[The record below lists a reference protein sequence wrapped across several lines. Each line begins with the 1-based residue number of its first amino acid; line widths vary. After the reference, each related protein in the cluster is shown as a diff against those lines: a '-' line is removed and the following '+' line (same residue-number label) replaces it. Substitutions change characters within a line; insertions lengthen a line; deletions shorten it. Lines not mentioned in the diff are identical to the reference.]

1 MRLAAQAKAGFYPTP
16 PRVTEMIAG
25 LMQARSGG
33 RGETTLRILDPCCGA
48 GVALAQLAAGID
60 RPDGALV
67 ETYGVELQAERAK
80 EAEGRLDHVLGTDLF
95 QTSIANG
102 AFGLL
107 YLNPPYDFDS
117 GEEKRLE
124 QTFLRHCTRY
134 LTESGLLVFVA
145 PRRRLAE
152 SARYLASHYARL
164 RCWTFPEPER
174 EAFDQVVVTGV
185 RKAEVQYD
193 QYAAVRLQEFIEGDA
208 EELTPQRYPSY
219 NAPATAGGEVL
230 FATRT
235 VDPVAAAAESRRSG
249 LWVSAAVTEAL
260 WPAGDPSTRP
270 LMPLRRGHLAML
282 VAAGFL
288 DNLQLEADGSRILVK
303 GRTQKEMLLVET
315 TPEKEVYR
323 ERLRTTVVAL
333 DLDLGEITDI
343 AA

>member
-25 LMQARSGG
+25 LMQARSSA

-48 GVALAQLAAGID
+48 GIALAQLAAGID
-60 RPDGALV
+60 RPDGAAV

-107 YLNPPYDFDS
+107 YLNPPYAFDS

-134 LTESGLLVFVA
+134 LAEHGLLVLVV
-145 PRRRLAE
+145 PRQRLAV

-164 RCWTFPEPER
+164 RCWAFPGPER
-174 EAFDQVVVTGV
+174 EAFHQVVTGT

-193 QYAAVRLQEFIEGDA
+193 QHAAVRLQEVIEGNA
-208 EELTPQRYPSY
+208 EELTLQRYPSY

-235 VDPVAAAAESRRSG
+235 VDPVAAAEEARCSG
-249 LWVSAAVTEAL
+249 LWASTAVTDLL
-260 WPAGDPSTRP
+260 WPAQDQRTRP
-270 LMPLRRGHLAML
+270 LMPLRRGHMAML

-288 DNLQLEADGSRILVK
+288 DNLQLEAGDSRILVK
-303 GRTQKEMLLVET
+303 GRTSKEMVLAERTPTKET
-315 TPEKEVYR
+315 FR

-333 DLDLGEITDI
+333 DLDSGQVTDI

>member
-25 LMQARSGG
+25 LMQARSSA

-48 GVALAQLAAGID
+48 GIALAQLAAGID
-60 RPDGALV
+60 RPDGAAV

-134 LTESGLLVFVA
+134 LAEHGLLVLVV
-145 PRRRLAE
+145 PRQRLAV
-152 SARYLASHYARL
+152 SARYLASHGARL
-164 RCWTFPEPER
+164 RCWAFPGPER
-174 EAFDQVVVTGV
+174 EAFHQVVTGT

-193 QYAAVRLQEFIEGDA
+193 QHAAVRLQEVIEGNA
-208 EELTPQRYPSY
+208 EELTLQRYPSY

-235 VDPVAAAAESRRSG
+235 VDPVAAAAEARCSG
-249 LWVSAAVTEAL
+249 LWASTAVTDLL
-260 WPAGDPSTRP
+260 WPAQDQRTRP

-288 DNLQLEADGSRILVK
+288 DNLQLEAGDSRILVK
-303 GRTQKEMLLVET
+303 GRTSKEMVLAERTPTKET
-315 TPEKEVYR
+315 FR

-333 DLDLGEITDI
+333 DLDSGQVTDI

>member
-25 LMQARSGG
+25 LMQARSSA

-48 GVALAQLAAGID
+48 GIALAQLAAGID
-60 RPDGALV
+60 RPDGAAV
-67 ETYGVELQAERAK
+67 ETYGVELQAERAETAK
-80 EAEGRLDHVLGTDLF
+80 YRLDHVLGTDLF

-134 LTESGLLVFVA
+134 LAEHGLLVFVI

-164 RCWTFPEPER
+164 RCWAFPGPER
-174 EAFDQVVVTGV
+174 EAFDQVVVTGT

-193 QYAAVRLQEFIEGDA
+193 QHAAVRLQEVIEGNA
-208 EELTPQRYPSY
+208 EELTLQRYPSY

-235 VDPVAAAAESRRSG
+235 VDPVAAAAEARRSG
-249 LWVSAAVTEAL
+249 LWTSTAVTDLL
-260 WPAGDPSTRP
+260 WPAEDPSTRP
-270 LMPLRRGHLAML
+270 LMPLRPRGRPCAWRR
-282 VAAGFL
+282 VSSTTSRWRRTGAASSSRG
-288 DNLQLEADGSRILVK
+288 APRKRCGSSRPPPRRRSTAS
-303 GRTQKEMLLVET
+303 GCAR
-315 TPEKEVYR
+315 PSSS
-323 ERLRTTVVAL
+323 L
-333 DLDLGEITDI
+333 DLDIGEITDI

>member
-16 PRVTEMIAG
+16 PRVTGMITS
-25 LMQARSGG
+25 LIQARSGA

-48 GVALAQLAAGID
+48 GEALAQLAEGID
-60 RPDGALV
+60 RPDGAAV
-67 ETYGVELQAERAK
+67 ETYGVELHAERAK
-80 EAEGRLDHVLGTDLF
+80 EAEDRLDHVLGTDLF
-95 QTSIANG
+95 QTSIANA

-134 LTESGLLVFVA
+134 LAEHGLLVFVV
-145 PRRRLAE
+145 PRRRVAE

-174 EAFDQVVVTGV
+174 EAFDQVVVTGT

-193 QYAAVRLQEFIEGDA
+193 QHAAVRLQECIEGNL
-208 EELTPQRYPSY
+208 EELTRQRYPSY

-235 VDPVAAAAESRRSG
+235 VDPVAAAAEAWRSG
-249 LWVSAAVTEAL
+249 LWTSTAVTDLL
-260 WPAGDPSTRP
+260 WPAEDPSTRP

-288 DNLQLEADGSRILVK
+288 DNLQLEAAGSRILVK
-303 GRTQKEMLLVET
+303 GRTSKEMLLVET

-333 DLDLGEITDI
+333 DLDIGEITDI